1 MLFSVIVPIYKVE
14 DYLKRCVDSVLNQDF
29 DDYEVILVDDG
40 SPDNCPAICDE
51 YAKNDSRIKVIHKE
65 NGGLVSARQAG
76 IKVAEGEYIFN
87 LDSDDALLP
96 GAFSEAARI
105 IKETDA
111 DVVTF
116 GYEIYKNGKVSEK
129 ITEIMPEGLYDKTG
143 IDKHILPRVLM
154 DENMQH
160 VLFFLWGKAIRRSLV
175 KEHQLNVSQ
184 KVSLGEDIVC
194 MAPAYTMANR
204 VYVSY
209 KPIYLYTIRGDSL
222 STSFSSKH
230 LYQID
235 AAVDCLK
242 KSIGGLAGDYDAQ
255 ISRYSCFMCFAIIAA
270 AAEGGHFSA
279 IGDIKKIIKETHHGV
294 EIPKAVFK
302 KITVKS
308 KITVWLMQKKM
319 FGTAFY
325 FLHVCK
331 IIKNLLGKGE

>member
-14 DYLKRCVDSVLNQDF
+14 DYLKRCLDSVLSQDYADF
-29 DDYEVILVDDG
+29 ELILVDDG

-51 YAKNDSRIKVIHKE
+51 YARNDSRIKVIHKE

-76 IKVAEGEYIFN
+76 IEIAQGEYIFN

-96 GAFSEAARI
+96 GAFSDAARI

-111 DVVTF
+111 DIVTF
-116 GYEIYKNGKVSEK
+116 AYQIYKNGNISEK
-129 ITEIMPEGLYDKTG
+129 ITEIVPEGLYDKNG
-143 IDKHILPRVLM
+143 IDEHILPKVLM

-175 KEHQLNVSQ
+175 TQHQLNVSR

-194 MAPAYTMANR
+194 VAPVYTQATR
-204 VYVSY
+204 VFVSY
-209 KPIYLYTIRGDSL
+209 TPIYLYTIRGDSL

-230 LYQID
+230 LNQID

-242 KSIGGLAGDYDAQ
+242 KSIGGLKGDYPAQ

-279 IGDIKKIIKETHHGV
+279 IGDIKEIIDKTHHGV
-294 EIPKAVFK
+294 EIPKARFK

-308 KITVWLMQKKM
+308 KIAVWLMQKKM
-319 FGTAFY
+319 FGAAFY
-325 FLHVCK
+325 FLYICK